1 MGLDAVI
8 TEIKEKARAEADAI
22 IQEADAKKTEI
33 LTAAQTQV
41 QLIKTDAEENAQKSA
56 SHIHTQEE
64 AAGHLAVKR
73 EVLNAQKTLMDE
85 VQAKTLEQICALPE
99 SFHKQAIASL
109 LKKAQLEIQ
118 NGTVTCAARDTEAL
132 RKVLSDSEFAK
143 FTAGDPTEIDGGII
157 VESADGMLQVDYSYH
172 TFLNQVWESG
182 LKDASDILFH

>member
-41 QLIKTDAEENAQKSA
+41 QLIKTDAEENAQK
-56 SHIHTQEE
+56 
-64 AAGHLAVKR
+64 
-73 EVLNAQKTLMDE
+73 TLMDE

-118 NGTVTCAARDTEAL
+118 NGTVTCAARDAEAL